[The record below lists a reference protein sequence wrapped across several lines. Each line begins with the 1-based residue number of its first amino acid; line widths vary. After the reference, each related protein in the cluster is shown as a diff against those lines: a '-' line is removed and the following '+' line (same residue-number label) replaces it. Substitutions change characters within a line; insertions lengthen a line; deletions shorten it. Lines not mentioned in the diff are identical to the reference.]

1 MYLSLEILIIVIL
14 IIVQS
19 VFGVGLLLFGTP
31 SFLLLGYDFPNTI
44 NILMPISIT
53 ISLFQF
59 FKSNVSDKKFIID
72 YNLFC
77 LPFLMAFLIL
87 ALNFREFIN
96 FKFYVAILL
105 IASSAIILNIKKKSS
120 FKNIFLKFKKLIFI
134 FIGCVHGFSNMGGSF
149 LSIYSTIISQNKK
162 ELSRYYISYA
172 YLIMGVIQYLIVLF
186 LTFDNLNFSKLFY
199 LLIVLLIYLPAQK
212 IFKNISNKDFSK
224 IINVI
229 ALLYGFI
236 ILSSIFFE
244 LS

>member
-77 LPFLMAFLIL
+77 LPFLVAFLIL
-87 ALNFREFIN
+87 VLNFREFIN

-105 IASSAIILNIKKKSS
+105 IASSAIILNIKK
-120 FKNIFLKFKKLIFI
+120 
-134 FIGCVHGFSNMGGSF
+134 
-149 LSIYSTIISQNKK
+149 
-162 ELSRYYISYA
+162 
-172 YLIMGVIQYLIVLF
+172 
-186 LTFDNLNFSKLFY
+186 NLHL
-199 LLIVLLIYLPAQK
+199 K
-212 IFKNISNKDFSK
+212 IFFLNLKN
-224 IINVI
+224 
-229 ALLYGFI
+229 
-236 ILSSIFFE
+236 
-244 LS
+244 

>member
-77 LPFLMAFLIL
+77 LPFLVAFLIL
-87 ALNFREFIN
+87 VLNFREFIN

-105 IASSAIILNIKKKSS
+105 ITSSTIILNNKKKSS
-120 FKNIFLKFKKLIFI
+120 FKNIFLKFKKLILI
-134 FIGCVHGFSNMGGSF
+134 FIGSVHGFTNMGGSF

>member
-1 MYLSLEILIIVIL
+1 
-14 IIVQS
+14 
-19 VFGVGLLLFGTP
+19 
-31 SFLLLGYDFPNTI
+31 
-44 NILMPISIT
+44 
-53 ISLFQF
+53 
-59 FKSNVSDKKFIID
+59 
-72 YNLFC
+72 
-77 LPFLMAFLIL
+77 
-87 ALNFREFIN
+87 
-96 FKFYVAILL
+96 
-105 IASSAIILNIKKKSS
+105 
-120 FKNIFLKFKKLIFI
+120 
-134 FIGCVHGFSNMGGSF
+134 MGGSF

-162 ELSRYYISYA
+162 ELSRYYTSYA

-236 ILSSIFFE
+236 ILSSIFFK

>member
-77 LPFLMAFLIL
+77 LPFLVAFLIL
-87 ALNFREFIN
+87 VLNFREFIN

-105 IASSAIILNIKKKSS
+105 IS
-120 FKNIFLKFKKLIFI
+120 FVN
-134 FIGCVHGFSNMGGSF
+134 
-149 LSIYSTIISQNKK
+149 
-162 ELSRYYISYA
+162 
-172 YLIMGVIQYLIVLF
+172 
-186 LTFDNLNFSKLFY
+186 
-199 LLIVLLIYLPAQK
+199 
-212 IFKNISNKDFSK
+212 
-224 IINVI
+224 
-229 ALLYGFI
+229 
-236 ILSSIFFE
+236 
-244 LS
+244 